1 MIGVHCGD
9 FDMRYKL
16 ATRITRIHK
25 NDYLNLILKVTL
37 ITSSTWPT
45 LLKEETKLQSISID
59 QAEENNFSMDL
70 SYLTLIIC
78 FKRKNISHQKLE
90 RPSRPLFE

>member
-1 MIGVHCGD
+1 MHRCYCKEKVC
-9 FDMRYKL
+9 
-16 ATRITRIHK
+16 
-25 NDYLNLILKVTL
+25 LNFNLKVVVITL
-37 ITSSTWPT
+37 EYSWPT
-45 LLKEETKLQSISID
+45 LLKEETKIQSISID